1 MAPGGDGEREN
12 EMAKLFLTLYE
23 NDVQRLC
30 AELIERLSSKYDVS
44 VSRNWVRP
52 RPRP

>member
-1 MAPGGDGEREN
+1 MAAGGDGERED

-30 AELIERLSSKYDVS
+30 TVLLERLSNEYDVF